1 MTTPYDLLLAELRR
15 DRSRPLITYYDDE
28 TGERVELSVATFDN
42 WVAKTAG
49 LLRDG
54 LGVEAGGRVAFL
66 LPAHWQAGGWG
77 MGCWGGGACAGV
89 LGMTD
94 RVDVAV
100 TGPDALS
107 DAVGAGAAQIVALSL
122 RPLGARFTDPL
133 PAGVLDYALE

>member
-54 LGVEAGGRVAFL
+54 LAVEEGGRVAL
-66 LPAHWQAGGWG
+66 MLPAHWQSAVWG
-77 MGCWGGGACAGV
+77 MACWAVGACAV
-89 LGMTD
+89 LGETD
-94 RVDVAV
+94 RVDVAG
-100 TGPDALS
+100 TGADTHFY
-107 DAVGAGAAQIVALSL
+107 AGGG
-122 RPLGARFTDPL
+122 GAR
-133 PAGVLDYALE
+133 GVGLLLGPPRAPVHGPPPPRG